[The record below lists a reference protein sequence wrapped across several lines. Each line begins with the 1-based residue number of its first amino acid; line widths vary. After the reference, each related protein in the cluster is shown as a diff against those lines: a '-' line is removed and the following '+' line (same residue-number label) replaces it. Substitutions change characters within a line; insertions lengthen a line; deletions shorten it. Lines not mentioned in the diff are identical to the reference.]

1 MKKTVL
7 LLICALFLYGCASQN
22 RISYLQGLPDYY
34 VCDIPQNYKIKICP
48 YDLLS
53 IMVNSKDSELSQMF
67 NLPMVS
73 YQISNDSDGFTGGQN
88 RVLGYQVDNNG
99 NIDFPQLG
107 VIKVKGLTRTELA
120 YYIKQKLKSGGLLK
134 DPIVT
139 VQFLNFKVSVIG
151 EVNRPGTFNINSD
164 RISIF
169 EALGKAGDMTIY
181 GRRDNVKLIRESG
194 GVRTVVA
201 LDLRENSVLS
211 SPYYYLQQ
219 NDIIYVEPN
228 RVRAGQSRINQNR
241 SVSTIASILS
251 AFISITT
258 LIVSITK

>member
-1 MKKTVL
+1 
-7 LLICALFLYGCASQN
+7 
-22 RISYLQGLPDYY
+22 
-34 VCDIPQNYKIKICP
+34 
-48 YDLLS
+48 
-53 IMVNSKDSELSQMF
+53 MVNSKDSELSQMF